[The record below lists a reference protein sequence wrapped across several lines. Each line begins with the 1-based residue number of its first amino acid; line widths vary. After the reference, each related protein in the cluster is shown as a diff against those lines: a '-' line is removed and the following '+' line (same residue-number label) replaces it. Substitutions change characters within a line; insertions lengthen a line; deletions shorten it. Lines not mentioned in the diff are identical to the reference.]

1 MSEAKEKSVFDILNA
16 VDVNDK
22 KETRNGLTYLSWA
35 WAWTEVKKR
44 FPDANYK
51 VYENDMGF
59 PYHTDGRTAWV
70 KCGVTIQ
77 GVEQIEYL
85 SVMDYRNTSIPLEK
99 VTSVDVIKTI
109 QRCVTK
115 AIGRHGLGL
124 YIYAKEDL
132 PEEAKGEN
140 ASQEAQN
147 ASKNAKKAKEAKQPI
162 QELPSDYC
170 TICHLPVMPY
180 DAKDKEGKVV
190 AHYPK
195 SIILEKSIAE
205 FGSPVCMSCWMKK
218 KARDKAKAEKKAL
231 DMYDGEYQALIHED
245 AGDRV

>member
-1 MSEAKEKSVFDILNA
+1 MAEAKEKSVFEILNA

-44 FPDANYK
+44 FPDVNYK

-85 SVMDYRNTSIPLEK
+85 SIMDYRNNSIPLEK

-115 AIGRHGLGL
+115 AIGRFGLGL

-132 PEEAKGEN
+132 PEDAGEASKEN
-140 ASQEAQN
+140 ASEKSQK
-147 ASKNAKKAKEAKQPI
+147 ASKTAKKDQEVKQPV
-162 QELPSDYC
+162 QELPSDFC
-170 TICHLPVMPY
+170 TICRLPVTDFDGKTKNGDPVHY
-180 DAKDKEGKVV
+180 SKED
-190 AHYPK
+190 
-195 SIILEKSIAE
+195 IISRSTTVYHA
-205 FGSPVCMSCWMKK
+205 PVCMSCMMKK
-218 KARDKAKAEKKAL
+218 QAKAKQNKEVSN
-231 DMYDGEYQALIHED
+231 E
-245 AGDRV
+245 

>member
-1 MSEAKEKSVFDILNA
+1 MAEAKEKSVFEILNA
-16 VDVNDK
+16 VDVNSK

-35 WAWTEVKKR
+35 WAWTETKKR
-44 FPDANYK
+44 FPDVNYK

-85 SVMDYRNTSIPLEK
+85 SIMDYRNNSIPLEK

-115 AIGRHGLGL
+115 AIGRFGLGL

-132 PEEAKGEN
+132 PEDAGEASEEN
-140 ASQEAQN
+140 SSEKPQK
-147 ASKNAKKAKEAKQPI
+147 ASKTAKKTQEVKQPI

-170 TICHLPVMPY
+170 TICRLPVTDWDGKMKSGDPVHY
-180 DAKDKEGKVV
+180 SKED
-190 AHYPK
+190 
-195 SIILEKSIAE
+195 IISRSTTAY
-205 FGSPVCMSCWMKK
+205 GSPVCMSCMMKRQ
-218 KARDKAKAEKKAL
+218 AKAKQNKEVSN
-231 DMYDGEYQALIHED
+231 E
-245 AGDRV
+245 

>member
-1 MSEAKEKSVFDILNA
+1 MAENKEKSVFEILNS

-35 WAWTEVKKR
+35 WAWTETKKR

-59 PYHTDGRTAWV
+59 PYHTDGRTCWV

-77 GVEQIEYL
+77 GIEQIEYL
-85 SVMDYRNTSIPLEK
+85 SVMDYRNQSIPLAK

-132 PEEAKGEN
+132 PEDAENATEAPQESKKPASKAKTAPAKQAPSKAAQAPQEPEEEAKLPFDIPPEMVKQSVFLCSICKQDIEDYDQFSRDVIIRDTTAKFG
-140 ASQEAQN
+140 APICFPCLL
-147 ASKNAKKAKEAKQPI
+147 KRKAKKA
-162 QELPSDYC
+162 
-170 TICHLPVMPY
+170 
-180 DAKDKEGKVV
+180 EG
-190 AHYPK
+190 
-195 SIILEKSIAE
+195 
-205 FGSPVCMSCWMKK
+205 
-218 KARDKAKAEKKAL
+218 
-231 DMYDGEYQALIHED
+231 
-245 AGDRV
+245 

>member
-1 MSEAKEKSVFDILNA
+1 MAESKEKSVFEILNA
-16 VDVNDK
+16 VDVNSK
-22 KETRNGLTYLSWA
+22 KDTRNGLTYLSWA
-35 WAWTEVKKR
+35 WAWSEVKKR
-44 FPDANYK
+44 FPDVNYK

-85 SVMDYRNTSIPLEK
+85 SIMDYRNNSIPLEK

-115 AIGRHGLGL
+115 AIGRFGLGL

-132 PEEAKGEN
+132 PEDAGEANEEK
-140 ASQEAQN
+140 ASEKSQK
-147 ASKNAKKAKEAKQPI
+147 ASKTAKKDQEVKQPV

-170 TICHLPVMPY
+170 TICRLPVTDWDGKTKSGDPVHY
-180 DAKDKEGKVV
+180 SKED
-190 AHYPK
+190 
-195 SIILEKSIAE
+195 IISRSTTVYHA
-205 FGSPVCMSCWMKK
+205 PVCMSCMMKK
-218 KARDKAKAEKKAL
+218 QAKAKQNKEVSN
-231 DMYDGEYQALIHED
+231 E
-245 AGDRV
+245 

>member
-1 MSEAKEKSVFDILNA
+1 MAESKEKSVFDILNA

-22 KETRNGLTYLSWA
+22 KDTRNGLTYLSWA
-35 WAWTEVKKR
+35 WAWSEVKKR
-44 FPDANYK
+44 FPDVNYK

-85 SVMDYRNTSIPLEK
+85 SIMDYRNNSIPLEK

-115 AIGRHGLGL
+115 AIGRFGLGL

-132 PEEAKGEN
+132 PEDANAGKDQQEDKN
-140 ASQEAQN
+140 ASEKSQK
-147 ASKNAKKAKEAKQPI
+147 ASKTAKKDQEVKQPV

-170 TICHLPVMPY
+170 TICRLPVTDFDGKTKSGDPVHY
-180 DAKDKEGKVV
+180 SKED
-190 AHYPK
+190 
-195 SIILEKSIAE
+195 IISRSTTVYHA
-205 FGSPVCMSCWMKK
+205 PVCMSCMMKK
-218 KARDKAKAEKKAL
+218 QAKAKQNKEVSN
-231 DMYDGEYQALIHED
+231 E
-245 AGDRV
+245 

>member
-1 MSEAKEKSVFDILNA
+1 MAEAKDKSVFEILNA
-16 VDVNDK
+16 VDVNSK
-22 KETRNGLTYLSWA
+22 KDTRNGLTYLSWA
-35 WAWTEVKKR
+35 WAWTETKKR

-85 SVMDYRNTSIPLEK
+85 SIMDYRNNSIPLEK

-115 AIGRHGLGL
+115 AIGRFGLGL

-132 PEEAKGEN
+132 PETIPEQT
-140 ASQEAQN
+140 QEDQEQTDKKKTT
-147 ASKNAKKAKEAKQPI
+147 SKKKQEEMPKQPI
-162 QELPSDYC
+162 QELPDDFC
-170 TICHLPVMPY
+170 TICRLPIMDFSGKNKNGDPVTYTKQMIIDTSRARFKAPICMECMMRKA
-180 DAKDKEGKVV
+180 AKDK
-190 AHYPK
+190 
-195 SIILEKSIAE
+195 
-205 FGSPVCMSCWMKK
+205 KK
-218 KARDKAKAEKKAL
+218 E
-231 DMYDGEYQALIHED
+231 
-245 AGDRV
+245 VNT

>member
-1 MSEAKEKSVFDILNA
+1 MAEAKEKSVFEILNA
-16 VDVNDK
+16 VDVNSK

-35 WAWTEVKKR
+35 WAWTETKKR
-44 FPDANYK
+44 FPDVNYK

-85 SVMDYRNTSIPLEK
+85 SIMDYRNNSIPLEK

-115 AIGRHGLGL
+115 AIGRFGLGL

-132 PEEAKGEN
+132 PEDAGEPSEEN
-140 ASQEAQN
+140 ASEKPQK
-147 ASKNAKKAKEAKQPI
+147 ASKTAKKTQEVKQPI

-170 TICHLPVMPY
+170 TICRLPVTDWDGKMKSGDPVHY
-180 DAKDKEGKVV
+180 SKED
-190 AHYPK
+190 
-195 SIILEKSIAE
+195 IISRSTTAY
-205 FGSPVCMSCWMKK
+205 GSPVCMSCMMKK
-218 KARDKAKAEKKAL
+218 MAKAKQNKEVSN
-231 DMYDGEYQALIHED
+231 E
-245 AGDRV
+245 

>member
-1 MSEAKEKSVFDILNA
+1 MAEAKEKSVFEILNA
-16 VDVNDK
+16 VDVNSK

-35 WAWTEVKKR
+35 WAWTETKKR
-44 FPDANYK
+44 FPDVNYK

-85 SVMDYRNTSIPLEK
+85 SIMDYRNNSIPLEK

-132 PEEAKGEN
+132 PEDASAGKDQQEDKN
-140 ASQEAQN
+140 APEKPQK
-147 ASKNAKKAKEAKQPI
+147 ASKTAKKDQEVKQPI
-162 QELPSDYC
+162 MELPADFC
-170 TICHLPVMPY
+170 TICRLPVMDY
-180 DAKDKEGKVV
+180 DGKTKNGDPVHYSKED
-190 AHYPK
+190 
-195 SIILEKSIAE
+195 IISRSTTLFNA
-205 FGSPVCMSCWMKK
+205 PVCMSCMMKRARKTAK
-218 KARDKAKAEKKAL
+218 KEENK
-231 DMYDGEYQALIHED
+231 Q
-245 AGDRV
+245 